1 MTTKLIDMS
10 LVERINVDFIT
21 AFKAG
26 ETEKKNFLGLIKSEI
41 KANEG
46 RGISPTDENVIKVLN
61 KMNKSLVESLAM
73 GSIEAE
79 SEIKILNGYL
89 PKLMSE
95 DEIKREVENIISEG
109 ASNIGMVM
117 GAFNKKFSGKA
128 DNKMVS
134 KIAGQL
140 L

>member
-1 MTTKLIDMS
+1 M
-10 LVERINVDFIT
+10 T
-21 AFKAG
+21 AFKSG
-26 ETEKKNFLGLIKSEI
+26 ETDKKNFLGLIKSEI
-41 KANEG
+41 KANEA

-61 KMNKSLVESLAM
+61 KMNKSLMEALAS
-73 GSIEAE
+73 GNTEAE
-79 SEIKILNGYL
+79 DEINILSEYL

-95 DEIKREVENIISEG
+95 DEIKIEVESIISEG

-128 DNKMVS
+128 DNKLVS

>member
-1 MTTKLIDMS
+1 M
-10 LVERINVDFIT
+10 T
-21 AFKAG
+21 AFKSG
-26 ETEKKNFLGLIKSEI
+26 ETSKKNFLGLIKSEI

-46 RGISPTDENVIKVLN
+46 RGISPTDENVLKVLN
-61 KMNKSLVESLAM
+61 KMNKSLIETLAS
-73 GSIEAE
+73 GNTEAE
-79 SEIKILNGYL
+79 DEIKILSEYL

-95 DEIKREVENIISEG
+95 DDIKIEVESIISDG

-128 DNKMVS
+128 DNKLVS

>member
-1 MTTKLIDMS
+1 MTTKLIDMN
-10 LVERINVDFIT
+10 LIERISADFMT
-21 AFKAG
+21 AFKSG
-26 ETEKKNFLGLIKSEI
+26 ETDKKNFLGLIKSEI

-61 KMNKSLVESLAM
+61 KMNKSLIETLAS
-73 GSIEAE
+73 GNTEAE
-79 SEIKILNGYL
+79 DEINILSEYL

-95 DEIKREVENIISEG
+95 DEIKIEVESIISEG

-128 DNKMVS
+128 DNKLVS